1 MTQFNHHRRMP
12 ARRLLTCALVSC
24 LAIAAA
30 PDVMAQSANASL
42 RGNVASAQAGSEVV
56 ATNVATGSVRRSTVR
71 ADGTPRV
78 SGTNVEFNGEGA
90 ATELRIGC
98 MAGAVK
104 AAVGATF
111 AATVKVW
118 VKRALSLSALS
129 VTVSVTVLL
138 PPAFISTVP

>member
-56 ATNVATGSVRRSTVR
+56 ANAEHTDMYAAIDALTDKLDKQLKKHKEKTQSLLQGATGR
-71 ADGTPRV
+71 
-78 SGTNVEFNGEGA
+78 
-90 ATELRIGC
+90 
-98 MAGAVK
+98 
-104 AAVGATF
+104 
-111 AATVKVW
+111 
-118 VKRALSLSALS
+118 
-129 VTVSVTVLL
+129 
-138 PPAFISTVP
+138 